1 MRYVPVTGYVP
12 FVSWRS
18 RRCFRHGM
26 EGPPGLSQ
34 PGGPSSVKTVLFPI
48 GAAVVLPPSPEE
60 FLCGTVPRYG
70 NKFVSCGKFSRR
82 MEFEG
87 TVYKVLP
94 VVKGTSQRGEW
105 MKQEVVF
112 ELPGEFNR
120 KICVGFWGDKAQEAG
135 TLRPGDVH
143 QCRIAGVQRPL
154 VHRSARMEDD
164 ADDCAAPCSRSCRHA
179 AFCGGR
185 HALLRRAGR

>member
-1 MRYVPVTGYVP
+1 MFSARN
-12 FVSWRS
+12 
-18 RRCFRHGM
+18 
-26 EGPPGLSQ
+26 
-34 PGGPSSVKTVLFPI
+34 GGPARSFTTGRAFVRKDGSFSYR
-48 GAAVVLPPSPEE
+48 GCCRFAPSPEE

-120 KICVGFWGDKAQEAG
+120 KICVGFWGDKAHDAG
-135 TLRPGDVH
+135 TLREGDKIG
-143 QCRIAGVQRPL
+143 RA
-154 VHRSARMEDD
+154 
-164 ADDCAAPCSRSCRHA
+164 SCRE
-179 AFCGGR
+179 R
-185 HALLRRAGR
+185 V